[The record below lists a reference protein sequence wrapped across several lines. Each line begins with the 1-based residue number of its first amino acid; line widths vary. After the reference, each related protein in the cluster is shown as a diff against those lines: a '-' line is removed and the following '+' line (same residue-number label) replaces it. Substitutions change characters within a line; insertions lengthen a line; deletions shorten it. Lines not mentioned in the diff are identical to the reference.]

1 MRTAPSRRLRPGML
15 LAAGIVL
22 VAVNLRPFAASVGPL
37 IGRIEH
43 DTGLSSA
50 GAGLLATV
58 PVLCFGALAPLGS
71 SLARRIGVQGALAVS
86 LATLLVGLLWR
97 LVPGTGFL
105 FAGTV
110 LASAA
115 MAIGNVLLPVLVRSR
130 FPGRVGTMTAIYSTA
145 LIAFSAL
152 PAAISVPVADAL
164 GGGWRPGLAIWALP
178 TLIGLVAWLPA
189 LRGARPDGGGRAPS
203 SLRHA
208 AALLRSRVAV
218 ALTLF
223 FALQS
228 AGFYATLS
236 WLPSIFESHGASAA
250 QGGLLLGVCIAL
262 GLVMTLTV
270 PGLATRYPD
279 QRLLVA
285 VFTATAAVGWL
296 GVLVAP
302 MAAPYLWVVV
312 LGIGQNACFPLLLTM
327 IVMRGANVEATA
339 ALSTF
344 VQTIGYLL
352 AAGAPVGLGALHGL
366 AGSWTPAVVVLL
378 ALTPLQLLAGVMAGV
393 NRRVSLPE

>member
-1 MRTAPSRRLRPGML
+1 MSTAASRRLRPETL

-22 VAVNLRPFAASVGPL
+22 FALNLRPFAASVGPL
-37 IGRIEH
+37 IGRIER

-71 SLARRIGVQGALAVS
+71 SLARRIGVQAALAVS
-86 LATLLVGLLWR
+86 LAVLLVGVLWR
-97 LVPGTGFL
+97 LLPGTGFL

-130 FPGRVGTMTAIYSTA
+130 FPGRVGTMTALYSSA
-145 LIAFSAL
+145 LIGFSAL
-152 PAAISVPVADAL
+152 PAAVSVPVANAF

-178 TLIGLVAWLPA
+178 AAVALLAWAPT
-189 LRGARPDGGGRAPS
+189 LRGSRAAGGTAQG
-203 SLRHA
+203 SLRRGMS
-208 AALLRSRVAV
+208 LLRNRVAV

-250 QGGLLLGVCIAL
+250 QGGLLLGICILL
-262 GLVMTLTV
+262 GLAMTLVV

-279 QRLLVA
+279 QRILVV
-285 VFTATAAVGWL
+285 VFTSFGAAGWL
-296 GVLVAP
+296 GILVAP
-302 MAAPYLWVVV
+302 MWAPYLWVVV

-327 IVMRGANVEATA
+327 IVMRGASVEATA
-339 ALSTF
+339 ALSTV

-352 AAGAPVGLGALHGL
+352 AAAAPVGIGALHDL
-366 AGSWTPAVVVLL
+366 AGSWMPAVAVLL
-378 ALTPLQLLAGVMAGV
+378 ALTPLQLLAGVVSGV
-393 NRRVSLPE
+393 DRRVSLPE

>member
-1 MRTAPSRRLRPGML
+1 MTTAASRRLRPGTL

-22 VAVNLRPFAASVGPL
+22 FALNLRPFAASVGPL
-37 IGRIEH
+37 IGRIER

-71 SLARRIGVQGALAVS
+71 SLARRIGLQASLAVS
-86 LATLLVGLLWR
+86 LAVLLAGVLWR
-97 LVPGTGFL
+97 LLPGTGFL

-130 FPGRVGTMTAIYSTA
+130 FPGRVGTMTALYSSA
-145 LIAFSAL
+145 LIGFSAL
-152 PAAISVPVADAL
+152 PAAVSIPVANAF

-178 TLIGLVAWLPA
+178 AAVALLAWAPA
-189 LRGARPDGGGRAPS
+189 LRGSRTGGGTAQG
-203 SLRHA
+203 SLRRGMS
-208 AALLRSRVAV
+208 LLRNRVAV

-250 QGGLLLGVCIAL
+250 QGGLLLGICILL
-262 GLVMTLTV
+262 GLAMTLIV

-279 QRLLVA
+279 QRILVV
-285 VFTATAAVGWL
+285 VFTSVGAAGWL
-296 GVLVAP
+296 GILVAP
-302 MAAPYLWVVV
+302 MSVPYLWVVV

-327 IVMRGANVEATA
+327 IVMRGASIEATA
-339 ALSTF
+339 ALSTV

-352 AAGAPVGLGALHGL
+352 AAAAPVGIGALHDL
-366 AGSWTPAVVVLL
+366 AGSWMPAVAVLL
-378 ALTPLQLLAGVMAGV
+378 ALTPLQLVAGVISGV
-393 NRRVSLPE
+393 DRRVSLPE